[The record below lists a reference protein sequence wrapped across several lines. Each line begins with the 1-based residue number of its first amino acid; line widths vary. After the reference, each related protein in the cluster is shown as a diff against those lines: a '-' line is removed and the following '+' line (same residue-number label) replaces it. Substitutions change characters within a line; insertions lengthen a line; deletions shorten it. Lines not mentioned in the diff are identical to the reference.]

1 MILELN
7 SLEDLP
13 RVAKELIAASQEKK
27 VWLFDGEM
35 GAGKTTL
42 IKTICKELGV
52 EETISSPTFSIV
64 NEYEGKE
71 GQAVYHFDFYRLKNE
86 EEAMDIGVEEYL
98 YSGDYC
104 LIEWPSVVPG
114 VLPDDCFKIEII
126 AKDEYLREVH
136 IS

>member
-1 MILELN
+1 MVVEIQT
-7 SLEDLP
+7 LEDLP
-13 RVAKELIAASQEKK
+13 KAAAHIIDASKEKK
-27 VWLFDGEM
+27 VWLFEGEM

-42 IKTICKELGV
+42 IKAICKELGV
-52 EETISSPTFSIV
+52 EDVISSPTFSIV
-64 NEYEGKE
+64 NQYEANKG
-71 GQAVYHFDFYRLKNE
+71 AAIYHFDFYRLKNE

-114 VLPDDCFKIEII
+114 ILPDDCFKIEII

-136 IS
+136 LS